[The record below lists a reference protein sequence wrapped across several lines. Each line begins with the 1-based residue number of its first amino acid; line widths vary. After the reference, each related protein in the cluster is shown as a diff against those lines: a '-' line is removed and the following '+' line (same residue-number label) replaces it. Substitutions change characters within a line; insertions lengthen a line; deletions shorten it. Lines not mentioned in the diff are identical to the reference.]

1 MGIVKTI
8 LGNITEIY
16 SDAIVNA
23 ANHSLLAGSGVCGAI
38 HYAAGPEL
46 ERECRTLGGCEIGK
60 AKTTKAYQLA
70 GKVCYSR
77 LWSKLFSRKGRKG

>member
-8 LGNITEIY
+8 LGDITEIH

-38 HYAAGPEL
+38 HYAAVLNLKESVGL
-46 ERECRTLGGCEIGK
+46 
-60 AKTTKAYQLA
+60 
-70 GKVCYSR
+70 
-77 LWSKLFSRKGRKG
+77 